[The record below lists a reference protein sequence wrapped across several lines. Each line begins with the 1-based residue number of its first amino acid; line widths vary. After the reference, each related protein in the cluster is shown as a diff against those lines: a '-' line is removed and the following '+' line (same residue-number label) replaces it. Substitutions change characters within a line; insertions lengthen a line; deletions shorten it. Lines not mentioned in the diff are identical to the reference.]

1 MSRRVTI
8 KDVAAHAGVSYQTV
22 SKVLNKQ
29 AQVSK
34 ETEERIWEAVHVLG
48 YRPNVI
54 ARSLRSQ
61 RSKLIGYSWAP
72 SPEDQGNSILDQFLQ
87 SIVQA
92 GDAAGYQVLAFP
104 HRPEG
109 KWVDA
114 YRELIDTNRVDGF
127 VLSSVEYNDPRIQLL
142 QELDFPFVA
151 FGRSNSDWEIPY
163 VDIDGADGMSQVVEH
178 LLTLGHH
185 RIAALAWPE
194 DSRVGNNRMEGFLRT
209 LQTAGAQ
216 PPTEWIIRGEGVY
229 KFGLEATTRL
239 LSQPQNQLP
248 SAIVAFNDFMAIG
261 AMHAIQA
268 KGLQVPKDIAVT
280 GFDDVPLV
288 QYLRPSLTSVRQPIW
303 EVGQEVIRMLLDL
316 LAEKIAARKNILL
329 KPRLIVR
336 ESSSP
341 GTVRD

>member
-8 KDVAAHAGVSYQTV
+8 KDVAAHARVSYQTV

-34 ETEERIWEAVHVLG
+34 ETEERIWDAVRVLG

-61 RSKLIGYSWAP
+61 RSKMIGYSWAP
-72 SPEDQGNSILDQFLQ
+72 SPKDQGNSILDQFLQ
-87 SIVQA
+87 SMVQA
-92 GDAAGYQVLAFP
+92 GDAAGYQVLTFP

-109 KWVDA
+109 KWIDA

-127 VLSSVEYNDPRIQLL
+127 VLSSVEYDDPRIQLL

-151 FGRSNSDWEIPY
+151 FGRSNSNWDIPY
-163 VDIDGADGMSQVVEH
+163 VDIDGSGGMCQVVEH
-178 LLTLGHH
+178 LLAQGHR

-194 DSRVGNNRMEGFLRT
+194 DSRVGNNRMEGFLGA
-209 LQTAGAQ
+209 LKEAGIT
-216 PPTEWIIRGEGVY
+216 PPVEWVLRGEGVFQ
-229 KFGLEATTRL
+229 FGLEATSRL
-239 LSQPQNQLP
+239 LSQPAGHLP

-261 AMHAIQA
+261 AMHAVQA
-268 KGLQVPKDIAVT
+268 KGLQVGKDIAVT

-288 QYLRPSLTSVRQPIW
+288 QYMKPSLTSVRQPIW
-303 EVGQEVIRMLLDL
+303 EVGQQVISMLLEL
-316 LAEKIAARKNILL
+316 LVDRKAVRKNVLL
-329 KPRLIVR
+329 QPRLIIR
-336 ESSSP
+336 GSSSL
-341 GTVRD
+341 DIDA

>member
-8 KDVAAHAGVSYQTV
+8 KDVAAHAKVSYQTV

-34 ETEERIWEAVHVLG
+34 DTEERIWEAVRVLG

-61 RSKLIGYSWAP
+61 RSRMIGYSWAP
-72 SPEDQGNSILDQFLQ
+72 SPNDQGNSILDQFLQ
-87 SIVQA
+87 SMVQA

-109 KWVDA
+109 KWIDA

-127 VLSSVEYNDPRIQLL
+127 VLTSVEYDDPRIQLL

-151 FGRSNSDWEIPY
+151 FGRSNPSWDIPF
-163 VDIDGADGMSQVVEH
+163 VDVDGADGLRQVVKH
-178 LLTLGHH
+178 LLSSGYR
-185 RIAALAWPE
+185 RIAALAWPQ
-194 DSRVGNNRMEGFLRT
+194 DSRVGNNRMEGFLGA
-209 LQTAGAQ
+209 LQKAGVDL
-216 PPTEWIIRGEGVY
+216 PDEWLLRGEGVY
-229 KFGLEATTRL
+229 QFGLEATARL
-239 LSQPQNQLP
+239 LSRAWNPLP
-248 SAIVAFNDFMAIG
+248 DAIVAFNDFMAIG

-268 KGLQVPKDIAVT
+268 RGMQVGKDIAVS

-288 QYLRPSLTSVRQPIW
+288 QYLTPSLTSVRQPIW
-303 EVGQEVIRMLLDL
+303 EVGQQVMRILLDL
-316 LAEKIAARKNILL
+316 LAGKKDSHKNILL

-336 ESSSP
+336 DSSNP
-341 GTVRD
+341 GQSV